1 MVKVTEQEV
10 PFDFHFA
17 NNLIN
22 TFPSRPGPRHV
33 GVPRWLII
41 WHPFIPTFFKYLSNT
56 IFPAC
61 SSNILAPLIGCR
73 PGQLLCWLDL
83 NPALPPTEPR
93 GKLLLVAKW
102 KRDTKFHWND
112 SEDLTVAEQWRVQK
126 TAKKEFFKF
135 LWQWYYIS
143 DFFICALLIF
153 NHLKK
158 SRLFF

>member
-1 MVKVTEQEV
+1 MKQHHLLSMVKLTTVQEV

-41 WHPFIPTFFKYLSNT
+41 WHPFKPIFFKYLSNT

-61 SSNILAPLIGCR
+61 SSNIWAPLIGCR

-83 NPALPPTEPR
+83 NQALPATEPR
-93 GKLLLVAKW
+93 GKLLLIAKW

-112 SEDLTVAEQWRVQK
+112 SEDQIVAERWRVQK
-126 TAKKEFFKF
+126 NSQKRVLQISLAMVLYFWF
-135 LWQWYYIS
+135 LYLY
-143 DFFICALLIF
+143 FINF
-153 NHLKK
+153 
-158 SRLFF
+158 